1 MNRIMIIGQAGSG
14 KSTLARDI
22 GRRGNLP
29 VVHIDLIHW
38 KTGWIER
45 TQAEKTPLVL
55 DAIAQDRWVFE
66 GGNSSTYPQRMA
78 RADTLIWLDLPAP
91 LRLRRALWRSVK
103 HYGSNRPDLPK
114 GCPERLDPAF
124 YRWIWRTRHS
134 GRASL
139 KNWFETAP
147 PHLQKYHL
155 QSKHDVMRWVQNTFP
170 DT

>member
-1 MNRIMIIGQAGSG
+1 MIIGQAGSG

-66 GGNSSTYPQRMA
+66 GGNSTTYPQRMA

-114 GCPERLDPAF
+114 GCPERLDATF

-155 QSKHDVMRWVQNTFP
+155 QSKHDVMRWVHNTFP